1 MVDYKFI
8 ANIFGDF
15 MGAYTGKK
23 PVGIRELY
31 QKYEG
36 NSLFLAMIG
45 NLDEALK
52 IQATVFLRDI
62 YELLKPYRSRLLKEK
77 EWEDVVKGVGELNQK
92 YKNNVWCRQ
101 ITLEFLELMEKD
113 DRELRKMEESVEE
126 SEEAA

>member
-1 MVDYKFI
+1 MVDYKLI

-77 EWEDVVKGVGELNQK
+77 Q
-92 YKNNVWCRQ
+92 
-101 ITLEFLELMEKD
+101 
-113 DRELRKMEESVEE
+113 E
-126 SEEAA
+126 SEVAV

>member
-1 MVDYKFI
+1 
-8 ANIFGDF
+8 
-15 MGAYTGKK
+15 
-23 PVGIRELY
+23 
-31 QKYEG
+31 
-36 NSLFLAMIG
+36 MIMS
-45 NLDEALK
+45 E
-52 IQATVFLRDI
+52 
-62 YELLKPYRSRLLKEK
+62 KEK